1 MEGLVG
7 KDDTML
13 KGVKRL
19 HDHLITEKQWM
30 PLVSQLQAVIQGV
43 LNLIQPMGARAL
55 GGAGP
60 SDQPDGRNRTASAGV
75 AAVAEANEQTDA
87 SGEHRPDPLDHGE
100 EGGGARREGGGGL
113 GIEIDPVHGVDGPPP
128 QGSAESAGGGAGE
141 DGSGLP
147 PLPDHV
153 TRHDLWREV
162 VAARSALA
170 FQHEQQRHVPHYNTT
185 AGGGADDRA
194 TSPPPN
200 GYQGSGADGLGVVE
214 LSKLLEA
221 ERRRVY
227 AAQHQSRLAEVR

>member
-1 MEGLVG
+1 MG

-43 LNLIQPMGARAL
+43 LNLIQPMGTRAL
-55 GGAGP
+55 GSAGP
-60 SDQPDGRNRTASAGV
+60 SDQQDSRSRTASAGV
-75 AAVAEANEQTDA
+75 TAVAEANERTDA

-100 EGGGARREGGGGL
+100 EGGGGGGRQAGGL
-113 GIEIDPVHGVDGPPP
+113 GVDIDPVHGTDGPPAR
-128 QGSAESAGGGAGE
+128 GSTDPAGGGAGE
-141 DGSGLP
+141 GDDGLP

-170 FQHEQQRHVPHYNTT
+170 FQHEQQRHVPHYAAT

-194 TSPPPN
+194 ISPPPN

-227 AAQHQSRLAEVR
+227 AAQHQSRLAEVS